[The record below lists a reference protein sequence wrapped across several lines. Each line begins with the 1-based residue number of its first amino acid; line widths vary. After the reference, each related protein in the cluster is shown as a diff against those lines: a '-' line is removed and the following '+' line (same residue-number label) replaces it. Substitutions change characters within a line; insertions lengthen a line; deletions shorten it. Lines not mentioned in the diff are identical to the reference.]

1 MARFILSAA
10 VGIAFLSNPA
20 TAGYAGI
27 AFSVTCGEAPG
38 LSPEPRDA
46 VAGIPATE
54 PAAGVPVTETT

>member
-20 TAGYAGI
+20 TAGWAGV
-27 AFSVTCGEAPG
+27 AFSVTCGEAPA
-38 LSPEPRDA
+38 LSPDLP

-54 PAAGVPVTETT
+54 PAAGIPVTETA